1 MRQAIVGTL
10 LLTATLVAS
19 TACGTED
26 AGSTYLSASADAG
39 EVAGTLEGLPAHAP
53 ARFGFG
59 AEANET
65 RIAMWDVDVKPDGEG
80 LPAGSGTV
88 SVGEQVYM
96 VHCVACHGPTGVE
109 GPNDRLVGTEP
120 WEDSPGD
127 RTIGGY
133 WPYATTLYEFISKA
147 MPQLTPGIL
156 NPDDIYSVIAYLLYL
171 NEIIPEDA
179 VINEESLPDIQM
191 PARDRFVIDAR
202 TGGPD
207 LIR

>member
-1 MRQAIVGTL
+1 MKQAVVVI
-10 LLTATLVAS
+10 LLTAAS
-19 TACGTED
+19 VVIIACGNED
-26 AGSTYLSASADAG
+26 AGSAYLSAIADAG
-39 EVAGTLEGLPAHAP
+39 EAAGTLEGLPAHAP
-53 ARFGFG
+53 AQFSFG
-59 AEANET
+59 AEASEM
-65 RIAMWDVDVKPDGEG
+65 RIAMWDIDVRPDGEG

-88 SVGEQVYM
+88 LVGEQVYM

-156 NPDDIYSVIAYLLYL
+156 SPDEIYSVIAYLLYL
-171 NEIIPEDA
+171 NEIVPEDA
-179 VINEESLPDIQM
+179 VIDAESLPDIQM
-191 PARDRFVIDAR
+191 PARDRFVIDDR
-202 TGGPD
+202 VGGPD